1 MNQVLDEI
9 GIEVK
14 GKMDSA
20 PAAGSSSLAGKSMQS
35 LIEGNKICS
44 YVSDPLFG
52 SIFYERTEHN

>member
-20 PAAGSSSLAGKSMQS
+20 PAAGSSSLAGKSLQS
-35 LIEGNKICS
+35 LIKGNLRFAMQILVCE
-44 YVSDPLFG
+44 PQLC
-52 SIFYERTEHN
+52 I

>member
-20 PAAGSSSLAGKSMQS
+20 PTAGSSSLAGKTCYTNSPFKKAHNSCNALS
-35 LIEGNKICS
+35 LLS
-44 YVSDPLFG
+44 RLLF
-52 SIFYERTEHN
+52 IV

>member
-20 PAAGSSSLAGKSMQS
+20 PAAGSSSLAGKTSKS
-35 LIEGNKICS
+35 SFLLCLLFKI
-44 YVSDPLFG
+44 F
-52 SIFYERTEHN
+52 

>member
-20 PAAGSSSLAGKSMQS
+20 PTAGSSSLAGKTCYTNSPF
-35 LIEGNKICS
+35 KKA
-44 YVSDPLFG
+44 
-52 SIFYERTEHN
+52 HNSCNDLS

>member
-20 PAAGSSSLAGKSMQS
+20 PTAGSSSLAGKTCYTNSPFKKEI
-35 LIEGNKICS
+35 LIKHIIHITICR
-44 YVSDPLFG
+44 D
-52 SIFYERTEHN
+52 

>member
-20 PAAGSSSLAGKSMQS
+20 PAAGSSSLAGKSLQS
-35 LIEGNKICS
+35 FVKGDKIC
-44 YVSDPLFG
+44 YMQILVCEPQLC
-52 SIFYERTEHN
+52 I